1 MVRGEAGRKGP
12 SEEEAREQ
20 RRGSCGVWEPRDCLR
35 EKELGQ
41 RDREEDPRQGPSWT
55 YLRSGEKASL
65 AGAAVRR

>member
-1 MVRGEAGRKGP
+1 MVSGEAGRKGP

-20 RRGSCGVWEPRDCLR
+20 RRGSCGVWEPCDCPK

-55 YLRSGEKASL
+55 YLRSSEKVSL
-65 AGAAVRR
+65 PGAAVRR